1 MVNRTITSYT
11 LIHYFSENGL
21 SQLDLY
27 IPFACKSINKHSAE
41 IVSAKDL
48 SDWFSDDY
56 GLSKIYKG
64 VFVSLLKKMVGKG
77 ILYAEKGCY
86 YVVIYDKPYN

>member
-21 SQLDLY
+21 NQLDLY

-77 ILYAEKGCY
+77 ILYAEKDAIMLLQNNCLTL
-86 YVVIYDKPYN
+86 